1 MTDIKQGSG
10 VEGSA
15 LPAYLRLAESP
26 LLFGTLPDEARRGE
40 HVHPLLGLLEFGPYG
55 RFPTGETVRAAT
67 VCVEGQQPR
76 LFEFL
81 KKLHAP
87 AQATDRKSYVPDFV
101 GFEKIFRV
109 GLTGV
114 GDRQCHLTV
123 PADTADATKDAHTA
137 ATEAL
142 LHRIHQLRAQREKW
156 DVIVILLPTAWE
168 SLRASPDGAFDL
180 HDRIKAAVAPLGIPI
195 QFLRESSALT
205 PNQWGS
211 KAWRLSLALFAKAG
225 GIPWRMKAT
234 TELSTAYV
242 GLHYAIRGGTTN
254 QFVTCCSQVFDAQG
268 GGLEFVAYNIGDRD
282 DLRRNPHLTR
292 DEMRTVMSRSADLYR
307 LRHTGHSPQRLV
319 VHKESPWRSDEVDG
333 VFDAWSAV
341 DNIECV
347 TLTKSRWRAVEL
359 QRGSGGDAQPWKWP
373 VARNTVQQLDGTSG
387 LLWTYGPTEGMA
399 LSGRTY
405 NASVK
410 GLPAPIAFRRYS
422 GAGDLRDL
430 AADVLALTK
439 LDWNNDNPF
448 NTFPVTLGYAK
459 KLAQVVSK
467 VPTLDDNIYPYRL
480 FL

>member
-1 MTDIKQGSG
+1 MTDVHTASG
-10 VEGSA
+10 VAVSA
-15 LPAYLRLAESP
+15 LPAYLRLSEPS
-26 LLFGTLPDEARRGE
+26 LLFGTLPGDGRRGE
-40 HVHPLLGLLEFGPYG
+40 HVHPLLGLLEYGPYG
-55 RFPTGETVRAAT
+55 RFPTGEVIRAAT
-67 VCVEGQQPR
+67 VCMDGQQAR
-76 LFEFL
+76 LFDFL
-81 KKLHAP
+81 AKLHAP
-87 AQATDRKSYVPDFV
+87 AQASDRKSYVPDFI

-109 GLTGV
+109 GLAGV

-123 PADTADATKDAHTA
+123 PADTARGADEPHTA
-137 ATEAL
+137 VTEAL
-142 LHRIHQLRAQREKW
+142 LRCIHQLRAHREKW
-156 DVIVILLPTAWE
+156 DVIVVLLPTAWE
-168 SLRASPDGAFDL
+168 DLRTSPDGAFDL
-180 HDRIKAAVAPLGIPI
+180 RDRIKAAMAPLGIPT

-205 PNQWGS
+205 PRQWGS

-234 TELSTAYV
+234 TDLSTAYV

-268 GGLEFVAYNIGDRD
+268 GGLEFVAYNVGDRD

-307 LRHTGHSPQRLV
+307 LRHTGHSPHRLV
-319 VHKESPWRSDEVDG
+319 VHKESPWRADEVDG

-341 DNIECV
+341 TNIECV

-359 QRGSGGDAQPWKWP
+359 RQGAGGDAQPWKWP

-387 LLWTYGPTEGMA
+387 LLWTYGPADGMT
-399 LSGRTY
+399 LTGGVY

-422 GAGDLRDL
+422 GSGDMRDL

-467 VPTLDDNIYPYRL
+467 VPALDDNVYPYRL